1 MPLLFLIAYRA
12 LTLLIWLLIATALI
26 SWFPIDPRNR
36 WVRLLHAI
44 TEPILHPIR
53 AVVPTIGG
61 MSFDIIVAV
70 LLLSLIQRI
79 LLQALAS

>member
-12 LTLLIWLLIATALI
+12 IDVLIWLLIATALL

-44 TEPILHPIR
+44 TEPVLHPIR
-53 AVVPTIGG
+53 LLVPPIGG
-61 MSFDIIVAV
+61 FSLDIIIAV
-70 LLLSLIQRI
+70 LLLSLIQRVF
-79 LLQALAS
+79 LQALMS